1 MELPYKS
8 SGWILSGPV
17 VSLSNPVECMILS
30 GVERMK
36 TKRNYRR
43 LGKKQ
48 LAVITDVCEN
58 ALTEADALAK
68 NHVTKWLYKK
78 WLNNPAFTA
87 ELDARFEEAL
97 RRSKC
102 LIAHCLPLAVQRLV
116 QLIVSEKDETAR
128 KACLDLIS
136 LKLSDADLQNPQNPQ
151 QQNEKNIPQISD
163 EKASKMLAILAEDD

>member
-1 MELPYKS
+1 
-8 SGWILSGPV
+8 
-17 VSLSNPVECMILS
+17 
-30 GVERMK
+30 MK
-36 TKRNYRR
+36 TKRNYCR

-58 ALTEADALAK
+58 ALTEADALEK
-68 NHVTKWLYKK
+68 NRVTKWLYKK
-78 WLNNPAFTA
+78 WLDNPAFTA

-97 RRSKC
+97 RRSKF

-136 LKLSDADLQNPQNPQ
+136 FQSSRWLTPLSDAALQNSQNPQPQ
-151 QQNEKNIPQISD
+151 EELPKLSP
-163 EKASKMLAILAEDD
+163 EKASRMLAILAEPDETPNSLSDN

>member
-1 MELPYKS
+1 
-8 SGWILSGPV
+8 
-17 VSLSNPVECMILS
+17 
-30 GVERMK
+30 MK

-48 LAVITDVCEN
+48 LAVITDIFEN
-58 ALTEADALAK
+58 ALTEADALTK
-68 NHVTKWLYKK
+68 NRVTKWLYKK
-78 WLNNPAFTA
+78 WLDNPAFTA
-87 ELDARFEEAL
+87 ELDARFDQAL

-136 LKLSDADLQNPQNPQ
+136 LKLSDDTLKNPQNPQ
-151 QQNEKNIPQISD
+151 PQEDMS
-163 EKASKMLAILAEDD
+163 EQLPPEVASKILAALAEDD